1 MHQVS
6 VRSLFL
12 ILFLLAAAMASAQS
26 VHHVS
31 SISALQ
37 SAINSAVPGDQIIV
51 TSGTYTTAGPINIGV
66 AGTSAQPILI
76 AAQSIGGVT
85 ITGTSGFHFNSPATF
100 VVVQGFRFTH
110 ASSQAVMGAGATH
123 CRFTRNAFQT
133 VGA

>member
-85 ITGTSGFHFNSPATF
+85 ITGTSGGP
-100 VVVQGFRFTH
+100 GH
-110 ASSQAVMGAGATH
+110 ADVNRAGG
-123 CRFTRNAFQT
+123 R
-133 VGA
+133 V

>member
-1 MHQVS
+1 MHHFS

-12 ILFLLAAAMASAQS
+12 ILLCLLAAAMASAQS

-31 SISALQ
+31 SIAALQ

-51 TSGTYTTAGPINIGV
+51 TNGTYTTAGPINIGV

-85 ITGTSGFHFNSPATF
+85 ITGTSGFHFNSPAAF

-110 ASSQAVMGAGATH
+110 SSSGSTLKVCSSGCTS
-123 CRFTRNAFQT
+123 FQLIGT
-133 VGA
+133 TA